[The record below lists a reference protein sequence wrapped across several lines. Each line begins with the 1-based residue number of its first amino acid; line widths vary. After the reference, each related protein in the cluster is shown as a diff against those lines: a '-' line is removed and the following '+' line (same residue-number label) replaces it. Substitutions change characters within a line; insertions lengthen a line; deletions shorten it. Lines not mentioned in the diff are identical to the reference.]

1 MSLHSSHSEDSY
13 WLFSLP
19 LKHREIHEQRP
30 EVIFQDRQILFTY
43 LREKLVTA
51 DVCYLFPTDL
61 PEFKVNFL
69 LHTQSTS
76 FSFLLHLSDEYFG
89 FHGHFK

>member
-1 MSLHSSHSEDSY
+1 MSQTSNSISETL

-30 EVIFQDRQILFTY
+30 EVIYQDRQILFTY

-51 DVCYLFPTDL
+51 GDVCYLFPTDM
-61 PEFKVNFL
+61 PEFKVDFFAIGI
-69 LHTQSTS
+69 HFY
-76 FSFLLHLSDEYFG
+76 FSRQEL
-89 FHGHFK
+89 

>member
-1 MSLHSSHSEDSY
+1 MSQSGNSDSHSL

-51 DVCYLFPTDL
+51 GDVCYLFPTDL
-61 PEFKVNFL
+61 PEFKVKIIIFNALFI
-69 LHTQSTS
+69 
-76 FSFLLHLSDEYFG
+76 F
-89 FHGHFK
+89 

>member
-1 MSLHSSHSEDSY
+1 MSQSGTSDSL

-51 DVCYLFPTDL
+51 GDVCYLFPTDL
-61 PEFKVNFL
+61 PEFKVKIIIFNALFL
-69 LHTQSTS
+69 C
-76 FSFLLHLSDEYFG
+76 FRRELLIQWSH
-89 FHGHFK
+89 

>member
-1 MSLHSSHSEDSY
+1 MSQSSTSDSL

-43 LREKLVTA
+43 LREKLVTTG
-51 DVCYLFPTDL
+51 DVCYLFPSDL
-61 PEFKVNFL
+61 PEFKVSINFYFNCNYKFRL
-69 LHTQSTS
+69 E
-76 FSFLLHLSDEYFG
+76 LSIQWS
-89 FHGHFK
+89 H

>member
-1 MSLHSSHSEDSY
+1 MSQSGNSDNL

-51 DVCYLFPTDL
+51 GDVCYLFPTDL
-61 PEFKVNFL
+61 PEFKVKTSKFQRYL
-69 LHTQSTS
+69 LC
-76 FSFLLHLSDEYFG
+76 FRLELLIQWSL
-89 FHGHFK
+89 